1 MMFPGPDAAPK
12 GRSHKLK
19 FTYEDDQRLA
29 QYVAMIGEG
38 DWNKIAKL
46 MGDRNGRQC
55 RERWNNYINPNLR
68 TDAWTQD
75 EIQLLMQKYEEFGP
89 RWNRIAKA
97 FNNRSTNN
105 VKNKWLT
112 MKRREERLH
121 IAERSAEA
129 KAQTTCRKETLV
141 IPEVTIPLEPI
152 VLPPPGPAKPKLPSL
167 MSLLPDP
174 SRFMVFE
181 LPKLETTTIGIRY

>member
-1 MMFPGPDAAPK
+1 MFAPPAEAPPK
-12 GRSHKLK
+12 GRNHKLK

-68 TDAWTQD
+68 NDAWTPD
-75 EIQLLMQKYEEFGP
+75 EVKLLIQKYEEFGP

-121 IAERSAEA
+121 FAERAEERR
-129 KAQTTCRKETLV
+129 AQAAAEQPK
-141 IPEVTIPLEPI
+141 IPEIKVPLAPLTIPPLA
-152 VLPPPGPAKPKLPSL
+152 PPPKPRLPSL
-167 MSLLPDP
+167 MSLLSDP
-174 SRFMVFE
+174 TRFGVFE
-181 LPKLETTTIGIRY
+181 LPKLETTNIGIQY

>member
-1 MMFPGPDAAPK
+1 MFATQEAPPK
-12 GRSHKLK
+12 GRVHKLK

-68 TDAWTQD
+68 NDAWTA
-75 EIQLLMQKYEEFGP
+75 EEVKLLIQKYEEFGP

-112 MKRREERLH
+112 MKRREERLLF
-121 IAERSAEA
+121 AERAEEKRLQA
-129 KAQTTCRKETLV
+129 AVTVEQPQFRE
-141 IPEVTIPLEPI
+141 IQMQPAPVTIPPR
-152 VLPPPGPAKPKLPSL
+152 VSQKPRLPSL
-167 MSLLPDP
+167 QSLIADA
-174 SRFMVFE
+174 SRFSIFE
-181 LPKLETTTIGIRY
+181 LPKLETTNSGYTY